1 MSQLTYN
8 FADIAPPGETE
19 DYATGINDVGQIV
32 GHFRAVG
39 ELGYLYSGRSF
50 TTVSFPTQ
58 GFAVSGDTKT
68 QVSDHAWIT
77 EPGALNDAGEIVGT
91 YTPAHSIYPVFIYND
106 GTYTALNL
114 TGGIGIFSTGINNA
128 GQIVGSLYDFS
139 TGLASITAVGFL
151 YKDGKYTTLQA
162 PLGAKGTFAS
172 DINNEGKIV
181 GHYFDGSN
189 VAHGFLY
196 KDGIYTTIDDPLTT
210 GGTYLT
216 GINDKGQMVG
226 Y

>member
-106 GTYTALNL
+106 G
-114 TGGIGIFSTGINNA
+114 